1 MDPYERDSSPAPPHL
16 CRNPMN
22 DKTTLVLLIE
32 DDPADARLILEALSA
47 EIDSPFRVEWVTLLS
62 AGLERLSKEGV
73 DVVMLD
79 LSLPDAQGIEAF
91 DQVFL
96 AAPDVLILVLSG
108 LTDEEVARQAVQRG
122 AYDYFSKGHV
132 DAHWLP
138 RALRYV
144 IARKTALD
152 ALAVSEARFRAI
164 SDASPLGILVT
175 DKQGSCLYTN
185 AAYHRISGLSFEQAL
200 GMNWKVAIHSDDR
213 ERVFAEWQDAA
224 HNQTPFQTEFRF
236 LREDQSVVWTRVNA
250 APMRQGKKLHGYV
263 QTVED
268 VTERKSE
275 EALLQDAQERLFEE
289 KERAQVT
296 LNSIGDGVLTTD
308 TLGNITYL
316 NRVAEEM
323 TGWPW
328 QDASGRPLAEVFSVI
343 DGTTRQPAGN
353 LAEQAMQQNE
363 IVSLDIH
370 SVLIRRDGFESGIED
385 SAAPIHDRHGR
396 VVGAVLVFHDVSDSR
411 AIALKMSHQAQHDF
425 LTGLPNR
432 LLLTDRLTQAI
443 ALSRRHGNKVAL
455 LFLDLDR
462 FKLVNDSLGHAIG
475 DKLLQSVAQ
484 RLTTCVRTSD
494 TICRLGGD
502 EFVVLLSE
510 IEHVDAATQC
520 AEKLLA
526 AVAVPH
532 LIGGHEVHATL
543 SIGISVC
550 PDDGRDAETMLKNA
564 DTAMYHAKKMGRNNY
579 QFFTQA

>member
-1 MDPYERDSSPAPPHL
+1 
-16 CRNPMN
+16 MN
-22 DKTTLVLLIE
+22 EKTTTVLLIE
-32 DDPADARLILEALSA
+32 DDPADARSIQEALSV

-62 AGLERLSKEGV
+62 AGLERLTKEGV

-79 LSLPDAQGIEAF
+79 LSLPDVQGIEA
-91 DQVFL
+91 VERVCL
-96 AAPDVLILVLSG
+96 AAPDLLVLVLSG

-122 AYDYFSKGHV
+122 AYDYFSKGRV

-144 IARKTALD
+144 IARKAALD

-185 AAYHRISGLSFEQAL
+185 AAYHRISGLSFEAAL

-213 ERVFAEWQDAA
+213 ERVFSEWQDAA
-224 HNQTPFQTEFRF
+224 QNQKPFQTEFRF
-236 LREDQSVVWTRVNA
+236 LREDQCVVWTRVNA
-250 APMRQGKKLHGYV
+250 AAMRHGTKLYGYV

-268 VTERKSE
+268 VTERKE
-275 EALLQDAQERLFEE
+275 EDALLQDAQERLFEE

-308 TLGNITYL
+308 PLGNITYL

-328 QDASGRPLAEVFSVI
+328 QDAAGRPLAEVFRVI
-343 DGTTRQPAGN
+343 DGATRQPVRN
-353 LAEQAMQQNE
+353 LAKLAVQQDA

-370 SVLIRRDGFESGIED
+370 SVLVRRDGYEAGIED

-396 VVGAVLVFHDVSDSR
+396 VIGAVLVFHDVSDSR
-411 AIALKMSHQAQHDF
+411 ATALKMSHQAQHDF
-425 LTGLPNR
+425 LTSLPNR

-443 ALSRRHGNKVAL
+443 ALSRRHGKKVVL
-455 LFLDLDR
+455 LFLDLDL
-462 FKLVNDSLGHAIG
+462 FKLVNDSLGHVTG

-494 TICRLGGD
+494 TVCRLGGD

-510 IEHVDAATQC
+510 IEHVDAAANC
-520 AEKLLA
+520 ADKLLA

-532 LIGGHEVHATL
+532 VIGGHEVHVTM

-550 PDDGRDAETMLKNA
+550 PDDGRDAEAMLKNA
-564 DTAMYHAKKMGRNNY
+564 DMAMYHAKKMGRNNY
-579 QFFTQA
+579 QFFTQT

>member
-1 MDPYERDSSPAPPHL
+1 MK
-16 CRNPMN
+16 
-22 DKTTLVLLIE
+22 DKTTIVLLIE
-32 DDPADARLILEALSA
+32 DDPADAKLIQEALAA

-62 AGLERLSKEGV
+62 AALERLSKEGV

-79 LSLPDAQGIEAF
+79 LTLPDAQGIAAF

-108 LTDEEVARQAVQRG
+108 LTDEELARQAVQRG
-122 AYDYFSKGHV
+122 AYDYFSKSHV

-144 IARKTALD
+144 IARKMALD

-164 SDASPLGILVT
+164 SDVSPLGILVT

-185 AAYHRISGLSFEQAL
+185 AAYHRISGLSFEQTL

-224 HNQTPFQTEFRF
+224 QNQKPFQTEFRF

-250 APMRQGKKLHGYV
+250 AAMRQDRKLHGYV

-268 VTERKSE
+268 VTERKAE

-296 LNSIGDGVLTTD
+296 LNSIGDAVLSTD

-328 QDASGRPLAEVFSVI
+328 QDASGRPLAEVFNVI
-343 DGTTRQPAGN
+343 DGTTRQPARN
-353 LAEQAMQQNE
+353 LAEQAVQRNE
-363 IVSLDIH
+363 IVSLGLH
-370 SVLIRRDGFESGIED
+370 SVLVRRGGFESEIED

-411 AIALKMSHQAQHDF
+411 ALALRMSHQAQHDF

-455 LFLDLDR
+455 LFLDLDH
-462 FKLVNDSLGHAIG
+462 FKPVNDSLGHAIG

-510 IEHVDAATQC
+510 IEQVDAATHC

-526 AVAVPH
+526 AVALPH
-532 LIGGHEVHATL
+532 LIAEHEVHITL

-564 DTAMYHAKKMGRNNY
+564 DTAMYHAKKMGRDNY
-579 QFFTQA
+579 QFFTQT

>member
-1 MDPYERDSSPAPPHL
+1 MK
-16 CRNPMN
+16 
-22 DKTTLVLLIE
+22 DKTTIVLLIE
-32 DDPADARLILEALSA
+32 DDPADAKLIQEALAA
-47 EIDSPFRVEWVTLLS
+47 EIDSPFRVEWVSLLS
-62 AGLERLSKEGV
+62 AALERLSKEGV

-79 LSLPDAQGIEAF
+79 LTLPDAQGIEAF

-108 LTDEEVARQAVQRG
+108 LTDEELARQAVQRG
-122 AYDYFSKGHV
+122 AYDYFSKSHV

-144 IARKTALD
+144 IARKMALD

-164 SDASPLGILVT
+164 SDVSPLGILVT

-185 AAYHRISGLSFEQAL
+185 AAYHRISGLSFEQTL

-224 HNQTPFQTEFRF
+224 QNQKPFQTEFRF

-250 APMRQGKKLHGYV
+250 AAMRQDRKLHGYV

-268 VTERKSE
+268 VTERKAE

-296 LNSIGDGVLTTD
+296 LNSIGDGVLSTD

-328 QDASGRPLAEVFSVI
+328 QDASGRPLAEVFNVI
-343 DGTTRQPAGN
+343 DGTTRQPARN
-353 LAEQAMQQNE
+353 LAEQAVQQNE
-363 IVSLDIH
+363 IVSLGLH
-370 SVLIRRDGFESGIED
+370 SVLVRRDGFESGIED

-411 AIALKMSHQAQHDF
+411 ALALRMSHQAQHDF

-455 LFLDLDR
+455 LFLDLDH
-462 FKLVNDSLGHAIG
+462 FKPVNDSLGHAIG

-510 IEHVDAATQC
+510 IEQVDAAIRC

-532 LIGGHEVHATL
+532 LIAGHEVHITL

-564 DTAMYHAKKMGRNNY
+564 DTAMYHAKKMGRDNY
-579 QFFTQA
+579 QFFTQT

>member
-1 MDPYERDSSPAPPHL
+1 
-16 CRNPMN
+16 MN
-22 DKTTLVLLIE
+22 DKTTTVLLIE
-32 DDPADARLILEALSA
+32 DDPADAKSIRDALSA

-79 LSLPDAQGIEAF
+79 LSLPDVQGIEAV
-91 DQVFL
+91 DQVCL
-96 AAPDVLILVLSG
+96 AAPDLLVLVLSG

-144 IARKTALD
+144 IARKAALD

-185 AAYHRISGLSFEQAL
+185 AAYRRISGLSFEEAL
-200 GMNWKVAIHSDDR
+200 GMNWKIAIHSDDR
-213 ERVFAEWQDAA
+213 ERVFSEWQDAA
-224 HNQTPFQTEFRF
+224 QNQTPFQTEFRF
-236 LREDQSVVWTRVNA
+236 LRDDQSVVWTRVNA
-250 APMRQGKKLHGYV
+250 AAMRQEKKLYGYV

-308 TLGNITYL
+308 TLGNVTYL

-328 QDASGRPLAEVFSVI
+328 QDASGRPLAEVFNVI
-343 DGTTRQPAGN
+343 DGATRQPVRS
-353 LAEQAMQQNE
+353 LAQQAVQQDE
-363 IVSLDIH
+363 IVSLDVH
-370 SVLIRRDGFESGIED
+370 SVLIRRDGYEAGIED

-411 AIALKMSHQAQHDF
+411 ATALKMSHQAQHDF

-462 FKLVNDSLGHAIG
+462 FKRVNDSLGHMIG

-484 RLTTCVRTSD
+484 RLTACVRTSD
-494 TICRLGGD
+494 TVCRLGGD

-510 IEHVDAATQC
+510 IEHVEAATQC

-532 LIGGHEVHATL
+532 PIGGHEVQVTV

-550 PDDGRDAETMLKNA
+550 PDDGRDAEAMLKNA
-564 DTAMYHAKKMGRNNY
+564 DTAMYHAKKMGRKNY
-579 QFFTQA
+579 QFFTQS

>member
-1 MDPYERDSSPAPPHL
+1 MD
-16 CRNPMN
+16 
-22 DKTTLVLLIE
+22 DKTTVVLLIE
-32 DDPADARLILEALSA
+32 GAPADARLIQEALSA

-62 AGLERLSKEGV
+62 AGLERLNREGI

-79 LSLPDAQGIEAF
+79 LSLPDVRGIEAF

-96 AAPDVLILVLSG
+96 AAPDLLILVLSG

-122 AYDYFSKGHV
+122 AQDYLSKGHV

-144 IARKTALD
+144 IARKAALD
-152 ALAVSEARFRAI
+152 ALAVSEARFRAM

-175 DKQGSCLYTN
+175 DKQGSCVYTN
-185 AAYHRISGLSFEQAL
+185 AAYHRISGLTFDQAL
-200 GMNWKVAIHSDDR
+200 GANWKVAIHSDDR
-213 ERVFAEWQDAA
+213 ERVFAEWQEAA
-224 HNQTPFQTEFRF
+224 QNQQPFQTEFRF
-236 LREDQSVVWTRVNA
+236 LRDDQSVVWTRVNA
-250 APMRQGKKLHGYV
+250 AAMRQGRKLHGYV

-268 VTERKSE
+268 VTERKAE
-275 EALLQDAQERLFEE
+275 EGLLQDAQERLFEE

-308 TLGNITYL
+308 TLGNVTYL
-316 NRVAEEM
+316 NRVAEQM

-343 DGTTRQPAGN
+343 DGTTRQPARNPAQQAVHQNRIVN
-353 LAEQAMQQNE
+353 LD
-363 IVSLDIH
+363 SH

-411 AIALKMSHQAQHDF
+411 AFALKMSHQAQHDF

-432 LLLTDRLTQAI
+432 PLLTDRLTQAI
-443 ALSRRHGNKVAL
+443 ALSRRRGHKVAL
-455 LFLDLDR
+455 LFVDLDH
-462 FKLVNDSLGHAIG
+462 FKLVNDSLGHAVG

-484 RLTTCVRTSD
+484 RLTAAVRASD

-510 IEHVDAATQC
+510 IEHVDAATHC
-520 AEKLLA
+520 ADKLLA
-526 AVAVPH
+526 AAAVRH
-532 LIGGHEVHATL
+532 LIGEHEVRVTL
-543 SIGISVC
+543 SIGISIC
-550 PDDGRDAETMLKNA
+550 PDDARDAEAMLKNA
-564 DTAMYHAKKMGRNNY
+564 DMAMYHAKKMGRNNH
-579 QFFTQA
+579 QFFTQS

>member
-1 MDPYERDSSPAPPHL
+1 
-16 CRNPMN
+16 MN
-22 DKTTLVLLIE
+22 EKTTTVLLIE

-47 EIDSPFRVEWVTLLS
+47 EIDSPFRVEWVTQLS
-62 AGLERLSKEGV
+62 AGLVRLSREGF

-79 LSLPDAQGIEAF
+79 LSLPDVQGIEAV
-91 DQVFL
+91 DQVCL
-96 AAPDVLILVLSG
+96 AAPDLLILVLSG

-175 DKQGSCLYTN
+175 DRQGSCLYTN
-185 AAYHRISGLSFEQAL
+185 AAYHRISGLSFDEAL

-213 ERVFAEWQDAA
+213 ERVFSEWQATA
-224 HNQTPFQTEFRF
+224 HDQKPFQTEFRF
-236 LREDQSVVWTRVNA
+236 LREGQSVVWARVNA
-250 APMRQGKKLHGYV
+250 AAMRQGNRLHGYV

-268 VTERKSE
+268 ITERKSE
-275 EALLQDAQERLFEE
+275 EALLHDAQEKLFEE

-308 TLGNITYL
+308 TVGNITYL

-328 QDASGRPLAEVFSVI
+328 QDASGRPLAEVFNVI
-343 DGTTRQPAGN
+343 DGTTRQPVPN
-353 LAEQAMQQNE
+353 VAEQAVQQNE
-363 IVSLDIH
+363 LVSLDIQ
-370 SVLIRRDGFESGIED
+370 SVLVRRDGYEAGIED
-385 SAAPIHDRHGR
+385 SAAPIHDRRGR
-396 VVGAVLVFHDVSDSR
+396 VVGAVLVFHDVSDLR
-411 AIALKMSHQAQHDF
+411 AKALKISHQAQHDF

-443 ALSRRHGNKVAL
+443 ALSRRHENKVAL
-455 LFLDLDR
+455 LFLDLDH

-475 DKLLQSVAQ
+475 DKLLQSVAR
-484 RLTTCVRTSD
+484 RLTDSVRTSD
-494 TICRLGGD
+494 TVCRLGGD
-502 EFVVLLSE
+502 EFVILLSE
-510 IEHVDAATQC
+510 IKHVDAATRF
-520 AEKLLA
+520 AEKLLTT
-526 AVAVPH
+526 VALPH
-532 LIGGHEVHATL
+532 LIDGHEVHITS
-543 SIGISVC
+543 SIGISVS
-550 PDDGRDAETMLKNA
+550 PDDGRDGEAMLRNA
-564 DTAMYHAKKMGRNNY
+564 DTAMYHAKRMGRANY

>member
-1 MDPYERDSSPAPPHL
+1 LNE
-16 CRNPMN
+16 
-22 DKTTLVLLIE
+22 KTTIVLLIE

-47 EIDSPFRVEWVTLLS
+47 EVDSPFRVEGVTHLS

-79 LSLPDAQGIEAF
+79 LSLPDVQGIDAV
-91 DQVFL
+91 DQVCL
-96 AAPDVLILVLSG
+96 AAPDLLILVLSG
-108 LTDEEVARQAVQRG
+108 LTDEEVARQALQRG

-185 AAYHRISGLSFEQAL
+185 AAYQRISGLSFDEAL

-224 HNQTPFQTEFRF
+224 QNQTPFQTEFRF
-236 LREDQSVVWTRVNA
+236 LREGQSVVWTRVNA
-250 APMRQGKKLHGYV
+250 APMRQGNRLHGYV

-268 VTERKSE
+268 VTQRKEE
-275 EALLQDAQERLFEE
+275 EALLQDAQEKLFEE

-308 TLGNITYL
+308 TRGNITYL

-328 QDASGRPLAEVFSVI
+328 QDASGRPLAEVFRVI
-343 DGTTRQPAGN
+343 DGTTRQPVPN
-353 LAEQAMQQNE
+353 LAAQAVQQNE
-363 IVSLDIH
+363 IVSLDMH
-370 SVLIRRDGFESGIED
+370 GVLVRRDGYEAGVDD

-411 AIALKMSHQAQHDF
+411 ATALKMSHQAQHDF

-443 ALSRRHGNKVAL
+443 ALSRRHDNKVAL
-455 LFLDLDR
+455 LFLDLDH

-475 DKLLQSVAQ
+475 DKLLQSVAR
-484 RLTTCVRTSD
+484 RLTDSVRTSD
-494 TICRLGGD
+494 TVCRLGGD
-502 EFVVLLSE
+502 EFVILLSE
-510 IEHVDAATQC
+510 IKHVDAATQF
-520 AEKLLA
+520 AEKLLTT
-526 AVAVPH
+526 VAVSH
-532 LIGGHEVHATL
+532 LIDGHEIHITS
-543 SIGISVC
+543 SIGISVS
-550 PDDGRDAETMLKNA
+550 PDDGRDGEAMLRNA
-564 DTAMYHAKKMGRNNY
+564 DTAMYHAKRMGRANY

>member
-1 MDPYERDSSPAPPHL
+1 MT
-16 CRNPMN
+16 
-22 DKTTLVLLIE
+22 DKTTIVLLIE
-32 DDPADARLILEALSA
+32 DDPADARVIREALSA

-62 AGLERLSKEGV
+62 AGLERLTKEGV

-79 LSLPDAQGIEAF
+79 LSLPDVQGIEAF
-91 DQVFL
+91 DEVFL
-96 AAPDVLILVLSG
+96 AAPDTLILVLSG

-122 AYDYFSKGHV
+122 AQDYLSKDHV
-132 DAHWLP
+132 DSHWLP

-144 IARKTALD
+144 IARKMAMD
-152 ALAVSEARFRAI
+152 ALAVSEARFRAM

-175 DKQGSCLYTN
+175 DKQGSCMYTN
-185 AAYHRISGLSFEQAL
+185 AAYQRISGLSFEEAV
-200 GMNWKVAIHSDDR
+200 GGNWKVAIHSDDR

-224 HNQTPFQTEFRF
+224 QNQKPFQTEFRF
-236 LREDQSVVWTRVNA
+236 LREDQSIVWTRVNA
-250 APMRQGKKLHGYV
+250 APMRQGTKLHGYV

-275 EALLQDAQERLFEE
+275 EALLQDAQESLFEE

-328 QDASGRPLAEVFSVI
+328 QDASGRPLTEVFSVI
-343 DGTTRQPAGN
+343 NGTTRQPARN
-353 LAEQAMQQNE
+353 LAEQAVQQNE
-363 IVSLDIH
+363 IVSLDVH
-370 SVLIRRDGFESGIED
+370 SVLIRRDGFESAID
-385 SAAPIHDRHGR
+385 NSAAPIHDRHGR

-411 AIALKMSHQAQHDF
+411 AIALKLSHQAQHDF

-443 ALSRRHGNKVAL
+443 ALSRRRGNKVAL

-462 FKLVNDSLGHAIG
+462 FKPVNDSLGHAIG

-484 RLTTCVRTSD
+484 RLTACVRASD

-502 EFVVLLSE
+502 EFVALLSE
-510 IEHVDAATQC
+510 IEDVDAATHC
-520 AEKLLA
+520 AEKLLT

-532 LIGGHEVHATL
+532 LVGGHEVHVTV

-564 DTAMYHAKKMGRNNY
+564 DTAMYHAKKMGRNNC
-579 QFFTQA
+579 QFFTRA

>member
-1 MDPYERDSSPAPPHL
+1 MT
-16 CRNPMN
+16 
-22 DKTTLVLLIE
+22 DKTTIVLLIE
-32 DDPADARLILEALSA
+32 DDPADARVIREALSA

-62 AGLERLSKEGV
+62 AGLERLTKEGV

-79 LSLPDAQGIEAF
+79 LSLPDVHGIEAF
-91 DQVFL
+91 DEVFL
-96 AAPDVLILVLSG
+96 VAPDTLILVLSG

-122 AYDYFSKGHV
+122 AQDYLSKDHV

-144 IARKTALD
+144 IARKMAMD
-152 ALAVSEARFRAI
+152 ALAVSEARFRAM

-175 DKQGSCLYTN
+175 DKQGSCTYTN
-185 AAYHRISGLSFEQAL
+185 AAYQRISGLSFEEAV
-200 GMNWKVAIHSDDR
+200 GGNWKVAIHSDDR
-213 ERVFAEWQDAA
+213 DRVFAEWQDAA
-224 HNQTPFQTEFRF
+224 QNQKPFQTEFRF
-236 LREDQSVVWTRVNA
+236 LREDQSIVWTRVNA
-250 APMRQGKKLHGYV
+250 APMRQGTKLHGYV

-328 QDASGRPLAEVFSVI
+328 QDASGRPLTEVFSVI
-343 DGTTRQPAGN
+343 NGTTRQPARN
-353 LAEQAMQQNE
+353 LAEQAVQQNE
-363 IVSLDIH
+363 IVSLDVH
-370 SVLIRRDGFESGIED
+370 SVLIRRDGFESAID
-385 SAAPIHDRHGR
+385 NSAAPIHDRHGR

-443 ALSRRHGNKVAL
+443 ALSRRRGNKVAL

-462 FKLVNDSLGHAIG
+462 FKPVNDSLGHVIG

-484 RLTTCVRTSD
+484 RLTACVRASD

-502 EFVVLLSE
+502 EFVALLSE
-510 IEHVDAATQC
+510 IEDVDAATHC
-520 AEKLLA
+520 AEKLLT

-532 LIGGHEVHATL
+532 LVGGHEVHVTV

-550 PDDGRDAETMLKNA
+550 PNDGRDAETMLKNA
-564 DTAMYHAKKMGRNNY
+564 DAAMYHAKKVGRDNY
-579 QFFTQA
+579 QLFTQT

>member
-1 MDPYERDSSPAPPHL
+1 MK
-16 CRNPMN
+16 
-22 DKTTLVLLIE
+22 DKTTIVLLIE
-32 DDPADARLILEALSA
+32 DDPADAKLIQEALAA

-62 AGLERLSKEGV
+62 AALERLSKEGV

-79 LSLPDAQGIEAF
+79 LTLPDAQGIEAF

-96 AAPDVLILVLSG
+96 AVPDVLILVLSG
-108 LTDEEVARQAVQRG
+108 LTDEELARQAVQRG
-122 AYDYFSKGHV
+122 AYDYFSKSHV

-144 IARKTALD
+144 IARKMALD

-164 SDASPLGILVT
+164 SDVSPLGILVT

-185 AAYHRISGLSFEQAL
+185 AAYHRISGLSFEQTL

-224 HNQTPFQTEFRF
+224 QNQKPFQTEFRF

-250 APMRQGKKLHGYV
+250 AAMRQDRKLHGYV

-268 VTERKSE
+268 VTERKAE

-296 LNSIGDGVLTTD
+296 LNSIGDAVLSTD

-328 QDASGRPLAEVFSVI
+328 QDASGRPLAEVFNVI
-343 DGTTRQPAGN
+343 DGTTRQPARN
-353 LAEQAMQQNE
+353 LAEQAVQQNE
-363 IVSLDIH
+363 IVSLGLH
-370 SVLIRRDGFESGIED
+370 SVLVRRDGFESEIED

-411 AIALKMSHQAQHDF
+411 ALALRMSHQAQHDF

-455 LFLDLDR
+455 LFLDLDH
-462 FKLVNDSLGHAIG
+462 FKPVNDSLGHAIG

-510 IEHVDAATQC
+510 IEQVDAAIRC

-532 LIGGHEVHATL
+532 LIAGHEVHITL

-564 DTAMYHAKKMGRNNY
+564 DTAMYHAKKMGRDNY
-579 QFFTQA
+579 QFFTQT

>member
-1 MDPYERDSSPAPPHL
+1 MK
-16 CRNPMN
+16 
-22 DKTTLVLLIE
+22 DKTTIVLLIE
-32 DDPADARLILEALSA
+32 DDPADAKLIQDALSA

-73 DVVMLD
+73 DVVLLD

-91 DQVFL
+91 DHVFL
-96 AAPDVLILVLSG
+96 AAPDTLILVLSG
-108 LTDEEVARQAVQRG
+108 VTDEAVARQAVQHG

-144 IARKTALD
+144 IARKMALD
-152 ALAVSEARFRAI
+152 ALAVSEARFRAM

-175 DKQGSCLYTN
+175 DKQGSCMYTN
-185 AAYHRISGLSFEQAL
+185 AAYQRISGLSFEEAL
-200 GMNWKVAIHSDDR
+200 GGNWKVAIHSDDR

-224 HNQTPFQTEFRF
+224 RSEKPFQTEFRF
-236 LREDQSVVWTRVNA
+236 LREDQSLVWTRVNA
-250 APMRQGKKLHGYV
+250 AAMRQGKKLHGYV

-268 VTERKSE
+268 VTERKAE

-296 LNSIGDGVLTTD
+296 LNSIGDGVLSTD

-328 QDASGRPLAEVFSVI
+328 HEATGRPLAEVFNVI
-343 DGTTRQPAGN
+343 DGTTRQPARN
-353 LAEQAMQQNE
+353 LAEHAVRQNE
-363 IVSLDIH
+363 VVSLDIH
-370 SVLIRRDGFESGIED
+370 SVLVRRDGYESGIED

-411 AIALKMSHQAQHDF
+411 ALALRMSHHAQHDF

-462 FKLVNDSLGHAIG
+462 FKPVNDSLGHAIG

-484 RLTTCVRTSD
+484 RLTACVRASD

-510 IEHVDAATQC
+510 IEHVDAATHC
-520 AEKLLA
+520 AEKLLTTL
-526 AVAVPH
+526 AVPH
-532 LIGGHEVHATL
+532 LIGGHEVHVTS

-550 PDDGRDAETMLKNA
+550 PDDGRDAEAILRNA
-564 DTAMYHAKKMGRNNY
+564 DTAMYHAKKMGRDNY
-579 QFFTQA
+579 QFFTQT

>member
-1 MDPYERDSSPAPPHL
+1 MT
-16 CRNPMN
+16 
-22 DKTTLVLLIE
+22 DKTTIVLLIE
-32 DDPADARLILEALSA
+32 DDPADARLIREALSA

-62 AGLERLSKEGV
+62 AGLERLTKGGV

-79 LSLPDAQGIEAF
+79 LSLPDVQGIEAF
-91 DQVFL
+91 DEVFL
-96 AAPDVLILVLSG
+96 AAPDTLILVLSG
-108 LTDEEVARQAVQRG
+108 LTDEDVARQAVQRG
-122 AYDYFSKGHV
+122 AYDYFSKSHV

-152 ALAVSEARFRAI
+152 ALAVSEARFRAM

-175 DKQGSCLYTN
+175 DKQGSCMYTN
-185 AAYHRISGLSFEQAL
+185 AAYQRISGLSFEEAV
-200 GMNWKVAIHSDDR
+200 GGNWKVAIHSDDR

-224 HNQTPFQTEFRF
+224 QNQKPFQTEFRF
-236 LREDQSVVWTRVNA
+236 LREDQSIVWTRVNA
-250 APMRQGKKLHGYV
+250 APMRQGTKLHGYV

-328 QDASGRPLAEVFSVI
+328 QDASGRALTEVFSVI
-343 DGTTRQPAGN
+343 NGTTRQPARN
-353 LAEQAMQQNE
+353 LAEQAVQQNE
-363 IVSLDIH
+363 IVSLDVH
-370 SVLIRRDGFESGIED
+370 SVLIRRDGFESAID
-385 SAAPIHDRHGR
+385 NSAAPIHDRHGR

-443 ALSRRHGNKVAL
+443 ALSRRRGSKVAL

-462 FKLVNDSLGHAIG
+462 FKPVNDSLGHAIG

-484 RLTTCVRTSD
+484 RLTACVRASD

-502 EFVVLLSE
+502 EFVALLSE
-510 IEHVDAATQC
+510 IEDVDAATHC
-520 AEKLLA
+520 AEKLLT

-532 LIGGHEVHATL
+532 LVGGHEVHVTV

-550 PDDGRDAETMLKNA
+550 PNDGRDAETMLKNA
-564 DTAMYHAKKMGRNNY
+564 DAAMYHAKKVGRDNY
-579 QFFTQA
+579 QLFTQT

>member
-1 MDPYERDSSPAPPHL
+1 MK
-16 CRNPMN
+16 
-22 DKTTLVLLIE
+22 DKTTTLLLIE
-32 DDPADARLILEALSA
+32 DDPADARLIQDALSA

-73 DVVMLD
+73 EVVMLD
-79 LSLPDAQGIEAF
+79 LSLPDVQGIEA
-91 DQVFL
+91 VERVCL
-96 AAPDVLILVLSG
+96 AAPDLLVLVLSG

-122 AYDYFSKGHV
+122 AYDYFSKGRV

-144 IARKTALD
+144 IARKAALD

-185 AAYHRISGLSFEQAL
+185 AAYHRISGLSFEAAL

-213 ERVFAEWQDAA
+213 ERVFSEWQDAA
-224 HNQTPFQTEFRF
+224 QNQKPFQTEFRF

-250 APMRQGKKLHGYV
+250 AAMRHGTKLYGSV

-268 VTERKSE
+268 VTERKE
-275 EALLQDAQERLFEE
+275 EDALLQDAQERLFEE

-308 TLGNITYL
+308 PLGNITYL

-328 QDASGRPLAEVFSVI
+328 QDAAGRPLAEVFRVI
-343 DGTTRQPAGN
+343 DGATRQPVRN
-353 LAEQAMQQNE
+353 LAKLAVQQDA

-370 SVLIRRDGFESGIED
+370 SVLVRRDGYEAGIED

-396 VVGAVLVFHDVSDSR
+396 VIGAVLVFHDVSDSR
-411 AIALKMSHQAQHDF
+411 ATALKMSHQAQHDF
-425 LTGLPNR
+425 LTSLPNR

-443 ALSRRHGNKVAL
+443 ALSRRHGKKVVL
-455 LFLDLDR
+455 LFLDLDL
-462 FKLVNDSLGHAIG
+462 FKRVNDSLGHVTG

-494 TICRLGGD
+494 TVCRLGGD

-510 IEHVDAATQC
+510 IEHVDAAANC
-520 AEKLLA
+520 ADKLLA

-532 LIGGHEVHATL
+532 VIGGHEVHVTM

-550 PDDGRDAETMLKNA
+550 PDDGRDAEAMLKNA
-564 DTAMYHAKKMGRNNY
+564 DMAMYHAKKMGRNNY
-579 QFFTQA
+579 QFFTQT

>member
-1 MDPYERDSSPAPPHL
+1 L
-16 CRNPMN
+16 N
-22 DKTTLVLLIE
+22 DKATVVLLIE
-32 DDPADARLILEALSA
+32 DNPADARLIVEALSA
-47 EIDSPFRVEWVTLLS
+47 EIESPFRVEWVTQLS
-62 AGLERLSKEGV
+62 TGLERLSKEGV

-79 LSLPDAQGIEAF
+79 LSLPDVQGIEAV
-91 DQVFL
+91 DQVCL
-96 AAPDVLILVLSG
+96 AAPDLLVLVLSG
-108 LTDEEVARQAVQRG
+108 LTDEEVARQAVKRG
-122 AYDYFSKGHV
+122 AYDYFSKGNV

-144 IARKTALD
+144 IARKAALD

-185 AAYHRISGLSFEQAL
+185 AAYQRISGLSFDEAL

-213 ERVFAEWQDAA
+213 ERVFSEWQDAA
-224 HNQTPFQTEFRF
+224 QNQKPFQTEFRF
-236 LREDQSVVWTRVNA
+236 LRGQSVVWTRVNA
-250 APMRQGKKLHGYV
+250 AAMRHGTKLYGYV

-268 VTERKSE
+268 ITERKSE

-308 TLGNITYL
+308 TLGNVTYL

-323 TGWPW
+323 TGWAR
-328 QDASGRPLAEVFSVI
+328 QDASGHPLTEVFSVI
-343 DGTTRQPAGN
+343 DGTTRHPAPN
-353 LAEQAMQQNE
+353 LAEQAVQQNE
-363 IVSLDIH
+363 TVSVDLH
-370 SVLIRRDGFESGIED
+370 RVLVRRDGYEAGIED

-396 VVGAVLVFHDVSDSR
+396 VVGAVLVFHDVSVSR
-411 AIALKMSHQAQHDF
+411 AAALKMSHQAQHDI
-425 LTGLPNR
+425 LTGLPHR

-443 ALSRRHGNKVAL
+443 GLSHRYGSKVAL
-455 LFLDLDR
+455 LFLDLDH
-462 FKLVNDSLGHAIG
+462 FKLVNDSLGHVIG

-484 RLTTCVRTSD
+484 RLTAGVRTSD
-494 TICRLGGD
+494 TVCRLGGD

-510 IEHVDAATQC
+510 INHVDAAIRC

-526 AVAVPH
+526 TVAVPH
-532 LIGGHEVHATL
+532 NVGGHEIRITL

-550 PDDGRDAETMLKNA
+550 PDDGRDAETLIRNA
-564 DTAMYHAKKMGRNNY
+564 DTAMYHAKKMGRDNY
-579 QFFTQA
+579 QFYAQA

>member
-1 MDPYERDSSPAPPHL
+1 
-16 CRNPMN
+16 MN
-22 DKTTLVLLIE
+22 EKTTTVLLIE
-32 DDPADARLILEALSA
+32 DDPADARSIQEALSV

-62 AGLERLSKEGV
+62 AGLERLTKEGV

-79 LSLPDAQGIEAF
+79 LSLPDIQGIEA
-91 DQVFL
+91 VEKVCL
-96 AAPDVLILVLSG
+96 AAPDLLVLVLSG

-122 AYDYFSKGHV
+122 AYDYFSKGRV

-144 IARKTALD
+144 IARKAALD

-185 AAYHRISGLSFEQAL
+185 AAYHRISGLSFEAAL

-213 ERVFAEWQDAA
+213 ERVFSEWQDAA
-224 HNQTPFQTEFRF
+224 QNQKPFQTEFRF

-250 APMRQGKKLHGYV
+250 AAMRHGTKLYGYV

-268 VTERKSE
+268 VTERKE
-275 EALLQDAQERLFEE
+275 EDALLQDAQERLFEE

-308 TLGNITYL
+308 PLGNITYL

-328 QDASGRPLAEVFSVI
+328 QDAAGRPLAEVFRVI
-343 DGTTRQPAGN
+343 DGATRQPVRN
-353 LAEQAMQQNE
+353 LAKLAVQQDA

-370 SVLIRRDGFESGIED
+370 SVLVRRDGYEAGIED

-396 VVGAVLVFHDVSDSR
+396 VIGAVLVFHDVSDSR
-411 AIALKMSHQAQHDF
+411 ATALKMSHQAQHDF
-425 LTGLPNR
+425 LTSLPNR

-443 ALSRRHGNKVAL
+443 ALSRRHGKKVVL
-455 LFLDLDR
+455 LFLDLDL
-462 FKLVNDSLGHAIG
+462 FKLVNDSLGHVTG

-494 TICRLGGD
+494 TVCRLGGD

-510 IEHVDAATQC
+510 IEHVDAAANC
-520 AEKLLA
+520 ADKLLA

-532 LIGGHEVHATL
+532 VIGGHEVHVTM

-550 PDDGRDAETMLKNA
+550 PDDGRDAEAMLKNA
-564 DTAMYHAKKMGRNNY
+564 DMAMYHAKKMGRNNY
-579 QFFTQA
+579 QFFTQT

>member
-1 MDPYERDSSPAPPHL
+1 MK
-16 CRNPMN
+16 
-22 DKTTLVLLIE
+22 DKTTTLLLIE
-32 DDPADARLILEALSA
+32 DDPADARLIQDALSA

-62 AGLERLSKEGV
+62 AGLERLSKDGV

-79 LSLPDAQGIEAF
+79 LSLPDVQGIEAVN
-91 DQVFL
+91 QVCL
-96 AAPDVLILVLSG
+96 AAPDLLILVLSG
-108 LTDEEVARQAVQRG
+108 LTDEEVARQAVKRG

-132 DAHWLP
+132 DPHWLP

-144 IARKTALD
+144 IARKAALD

-175 DKQGSCLYTN
+175 DKRGSCLYTN
-185 AAYHRISGLSFEQAL
+185 AAYQRISGLSFEETL
-200 GMNWKVAIHSDDR
+200 GLNWKVAIHSDDR
-213 ERVFAEWQDAA
+213 ERVFCEWQDAA
-224 HNQTPFQTEFRF
+224 QNQKPFQTEFRF
-236 LREDQSVVWTRVNA
+236 LREDQSLVWTRVNA
-250 APMRQGKKLHGYV
+250 AAMRQEKKLYGYV

-268 VTERKSE
+268 VTERQSE
-275 EALLQDAQERLFEE
+275 EAQLQDAQERLFEE

-308 TLGNITYL
+308 TRGNVTYL

-343 DGTTRQPAGN
+343 DGATRQPARN
-353 LAEQAMQQNE
+353 LAEQAVQQNE
-363 IVSLDIH
+363 IVSLDRH
-370 SVLIRRDGFESGIED
+370 SVLIRRDGYEAAIDD

-411 AIALKMSHQAQHDF
+411 ATALKMSHQAQHDF

-455 LFLDLDR
+455 LFLDLDL
-462 FKLVNDSLGHAIG
+462 FKCVNDSLGHVMG

-484 RLTTCVRTSD
+484 RLTACVRTSD
-494 TICRLGGD
+494 TVCRLGGD

-510 IEHVDAATQC
+510 VEHVDAATQC
-520 AEKLLA
+520 AEKLLT
-526 AVAVPH
+526 AVATPH
-532 LIGGHEVHATL
+532 LIGGLEVHVTV

-550 PDDGRDAETMLKNA
+550 PDDGRDAEAMLKNA
-564 DTAMYHAKKMGRNNY
+564 DTAMYDAKKMGRINY
-579 QFFTQA
+579 QYFTQA

>member
-1 MDPYERDSSPAPPHL
+1 MEA
-16 CRNPMN
+16 
-22 DKTTLVLLIE
+22 KTTVVLLIE
-32 DDPADARLILEALSA
+32 DDPADARLIQEALSA
-47 EIDSPFRVEWVTLLS
+47 EIDSPFRVEWVTQLS
-62 AGLERLSKEGV
+62 AGLERLGREGI

-79 LSLPDAQGIEAF
+79 LSLPDVQGIEAF

-96 AAPDVLILVLSG
+96 AAPDLLILVLSG

-122 AYDYFSKGHV
+122 AQDYLSKGHV

-144 IARKTALD
+144 IARKAALD
-152 ALAVSEARFRAI
+152 ALAVSEARFRAM

-200 GMNWKVAIHSDDR
+200 GANWKVAIHSDDR

-224 HNQTPFQTEFRF
+224 HNQQPFQTEFRF
-236 LREDQSVVWTRVNA
+236 LQEDQSVVWTRVNA
-250 APMRQGKKLHGYV
+250 AAMRQGRKLHGYV

-268 VTERKSE
+268 ITQRKAE
-275 EALLQDAQERLFEE
+275 EGLLQDAQERLFEE

-308 TLGNITYL
+308 TSGNVTYL

-323 TGWPW
+323 TGWAW
-328 QDASGRPLAEVFSVI
+328 RDAAGRPLDEVFSVI
-343 DGTTRQPAGN
+343 DGTSRQPARN
-353 LAEQAMQQNE
+353 LAKQAVQQNA
-363 IVSLDIH
+363 IVNLGVH
-370 SVLIRRDGFESGIED
+370 SVLVRRDGFESGVED
-385 SAAPIHDRHGR
+385 SAAPIHDRQGR
-396 VVGAVLVFHDVSDSR
+396 VIGAVLVFHDVSDSR
-411 AIALKMSHQAQHDF
+411 AFALKMSHQAQHDF

-443 ALSRRHGNKVAL
+443 GLSRRRGHKVAL
-455 LFLDLDR
+455 LFVDLDR
-462 FKLVNDSLGHAIG
+462 FKRVNDSLGHAIG

-484 RLTTCVRTSD
+484 RLRACVRASD

-510 IEHVDAATQC
+510 IEHVDAATHC

-526 AVAVPH
+526 AAAAEH
-532 LIGGHEVHATL
+532 LIEGHEVRVTL

-550 PDDGRDAETMLKNA
+550 PDDGRDAEAMLKNA
-564 DTAMYHAKKMGRNNY
+564 DMAMYHAKKMGRNNY
-579 QFFTQA
+579 QFYTQT

>member
-1 MDPYERDSSPAPPHL
+1 MS
-16 CRNPMN
+16 
-22 DKTTLVLLIE
+22 DKTTIVLLIE

-47 EIDSPFRVEWVTLLS
+47 EVDSPFRVEWVTLLS

-79 LSLPDAQGIEAF
+79 LSLPDVQGIEAVE
-91 DQVFL
+91 QVCL
-96 AAPDVLILVLSG
+96 AAPDLLILVLSG
-108 LTDEEVARQAVQRG
+108 LTDEEMARQAVQRG

-175 DKQGSCLYTN
+175 DRQGSCLYTN
-185 AAYHRISGLSFEQAL
+185 AAYHRISGLSFEDAL

-224 HNQTPFQTEFRF
+224 QNQKPFQTEFRF
-236 LREDQSVVWTRVNA
+236 LREDHSVVWTRVNA
-250 APMRQGKKLHGYV
+250 APMRQEKKLYGYV

-268 VTERKSE
+268 ITERKSE
-275 EALLQDAQERLFEE
+275 EAQLQDAQERLFEE

-308 TLGNITYL
+308 TLGNISYL

-343 DGTTRQPAGN
+343 DGATRQPARN
-353 LAEQAMQQNE
+353 LAAQAVQQNE

-370 SVLIRRDGFESGIED
+370 SVLIRRDGYEVGIEE
-385 SAAPIHDRHGR
+385 SAAPIHDRQGR

-411 AIALKMSHQAQHDF
+411 ATALKMSHHAQHDF

-455 LFLDLDR
+455 LFLDLDH
-462 FKLVNDSLGHAIG
+462 FKLVNDSMGHVIG
-475 DKLLQSVAQ
+475 DNLLQSVAQ
-484 RLTTCVRTSD
+484 RLTASVRTSD

-510 IEHVDAATQC
+510 IEHVDAATYC

-526 AVAVPH
+526 AVTVPH
-532 LIGGHEVHATL
+532 LIGGLEVHVTV
-543 SIGISVC
+543 SVGISVC
-550 PDDGRDAETMLKNA
+550 PDDGRDAEAMLKNA
-564 DTAMYHAKKMGRNNY
+564 DMAMYHAKKMGRNNY
-579 QFFTQA
+579 QFFTQT

>member
-1 MDPYERDSSPAPPHL
+1 MK
-16 CRNPMN
+16 
-22 DKTTLVLLIE
+22 DKTTIVLLIE
-32 DDPADARLILEALSA
+32 DDPADAKLIQDALAA
-47 EIDSPFRVEWVTLLS
+47 EVDSPFRVEWVTLLS

-79 LSLPDAQGIEAF
+79 LTLPDARGIEAF
-91 DQVFL
+91 DQVFQ

-108 LTDEEVARQAVQRG
+108 LTDEELARQAVQRG
-122 AYDYFSKGHV
+122 AYDYFSKSHV

-144 IARKTALD
+144 IARKMALD

-164 SDASPLGILVT
+164 SDVSPLGILVT
-175 DKQGSCLYTN
+175 DRQGSCLYTN
-185 AAYHRISGLSFEQAL
+185 AAYHRISGLSFEQTL
-200 GMNWKVAIHSDDR
+200 GMNWKGAIHSDDR

-224 HNQTPFQTEFRF
+224 QNQKPFQTEFRF

-250 APMRQGKKLHGYV
+250 AAMRQDRKLHGYV

-268 VTERKSE
+268 VTERKAE
-275 EALLQDAQERLFEE
+275 EALLQDVQERLFEE

-296 LNSIGDGVLTTD
+296 LNSIGDAVLSTD
-308 TLGNITYL
+308 TLGNVTYL

-328 QDASGRPLAEVFSVI
+328 QAASGRPLAEVFNVI
-343 DGTTRQPAGN
+343 DGTTRQPARN
-353 LAEQAMQQNE
+353 LAEQAVQQNE
-363 IVSLDIH
+363 IVSLGLH
-370 SVLIRRDGFESGIED
+370 SVLVRRGGFESEIED

-396 VVGAVLVFHDVSDSR
+396 VIGAVLVFHDVSDSR
-411 AIALKMSHQAQHDF
+411 ALALRMSHQAQHDF

-455 LFLDLDR
+455 LFLDLDH
-462 FKLVNDSLGHAIG
+462 FKTVNDSLGHAIG
-475 DKLLQSVAQ
+475 DALLQSVAQ

-510 IEHVDAATQC
+510 IEQVDAAIRC

-532 LIGGHEVHATL
+532 RIAGHEVHITL

-564 DTAMYHAKKMGRNNY
+564 DTAMYHAKKMGRDNY
-579 QFFTQA
+579 QFFTQT

>member
-1 MDPYERDSSPAPPHL
+1 
-16 CRNPMN
+16 MN
-22 DKTTLVLLIE
+22 EKTTTVLLIE
-32 DDPADARLILEALSA
+32 DDPADARLIQEALSE

-62 AGLERLSKEGV
+62 AGLERLTKEGV

-79 LSLPDAQGIEAF
+79 LSLPDVQGIEA
-91 DQVFL
+91 VEKICL
-96 AAPDVLILVLSG
+96 AAPDLLVLVLSG

-122 AYDYFSKGHV
+122 AYDYFSKGRV

-144 IARKTALD
+144 IARKAALD

-185 AAYHRISGLSFEQAL
+185 AAYHRISGLSFEAAL

-213 ERVFAEWQDAA
+213 ERVFSEWQDAA
-224 HNQTPFQTEFRF
+224 QNQKPFQTEFRF

-250 APMRQGKKLHGYV
+250 AAMRHGTKLYGYV

-275 EALLQDAQERLFEE
+275 DALLQDAQESLFEE

-308 TLGNITYL
+308 PLGNITYL

-328 QDASGRPLAEVFSVI
+328 QDAAGRPLAEVFAVI
-343 DGTTRQPAGN
+343 DGATRQPVRN
-353 LAEQAMQQNE
+353 LAKLAVQQDA

-370 SVLIRRDGFESGIED
+370 SVLVRRDGYEAGIED

-396 VVGAVLVFHDVSDSR
+396 VIGAVLVFHDVSDSR
-411 AIALKMSHQAQHDF
+411 ATALKMSHQAQHDF
-425 LTGLPNR
+425 LTSLPNR

-443 ALSRRHGNKVAL
+443 ALSRRHGKKVVL
-455 LFLDLDR
+455 LFLDLDL
-462 FKLVNDSLGHAIG
+462 FKRVNDSLGHVTG

-484 RLTTCVRTSD
+484 RLTACVRTSD
-494 TICRLGGD
+494 TVCRLGGD

-510 IEHVDAATQC
+510 IEHVDAAANC
-520 AEKLLA
+520 ADKLLA

-532 LIGGHEVHATL
+532 VIGGHEVHVTM

-550 PDDGRDAETMLKNA
+550 PDDGRDAEAMLKNA
-564 DTAMYHAKKMGRNNY
+564 DMAMYHAKKMGRNNY
-579 QFFTQA
+579 QFFTQT

>member
-1 MDPYERDSSPAPPHL
+1 
-16 CRNPMN
+16 MN
-22 DKTTLVLLIE
+22 DKITTVLLIE
-32 DDPADARLILEALSA
+32 DDHADAKLIQEALSA
-47 EIDSPFRVEWVTLLS
+47 EVDSPFHVEWVTALA
-62 AGLERLSKEGV
+62 AGLERLGREGI

-79 LSLPDAQGIEAF
+79 LSLPDVKGIEAV
-91 DQVFL
+91 DQVCL
-96 AAPDVLILVLSG
+96 AAPDLLILVLSG

-122 AYDYFSKGHV
+122 AHDYFFKGRV

-144 IARKTALD
+144 IARKTAMD

-175 DKQGSCLYTN
+175 DKRGSCVYTN
-185 AAYHRISGLSFEQAL
+185 AAYHRISGLSFEEAL
-200 GMNWKVAIHSDDR
+200 GVNWKVAIHSDDR
-213 ERVFAEWQDAA
+213 ERVISEWQDAA
-224 HNQTPFQTEFRF
+224 QNQKPFQTEFRF
-236 LREDQSVVWTRVNA
+236 LQEDQSVVWTRVNA
-250 APMRQGKKLHGYV
+250 AAMCQGTKLYGYV

-268 VTERKSE
+268 VTERKAE
-275 EALLQDAQERLFEE
+275 DALLQDAQERLFEE

-308 TLGNITYL
+308 TLGNIIYL

-328 QDASGRPLAEVFSVI
+328 QDALGRPLAEVFSVI
-343 DGTTRQPAGN
+343 DGTTRRPARN
-353 LAEQAMQQNE
+353 LAELAVKQDK

-370 SVLIRRDGFESGIED
+370 SVLVRRDGYEAGIDD

-411 AIALKMSHQAQHDF
+411 ATALKMSHQAQHDF

-432 LLLTDRLTQAI
+432 LLLTDRLTQSI
-443 ALSRRHGNKVAL
+443 ALSRRHGRKVVL
-455 LFLDLDR
+455 LFLDLDL
-462 FKLVNDSLGHAIG
+462 FKRVNDSLGHVIG

-484 RLTTCVRTSD
+484 RLTACVRTSD
-494 TICRLGGD
+494 TVCRLGGD

-510 IEHVDAATQC
+510 VEHVDAATRC

-526 AVAVPH
+526 ASAVPH
-532 LIGGHEVHATL
+532 LISGREVHVTS

-550 PDDGRDAETMLKNA
+550 PDDGRDAEAMIKNA
-564 DTAMYHAKKMGRNNY
+564 DTAMYHAKKMGRNNFQY
-579 QFFTQA
+579 FTHS

>member
-1 MDPYERDSSPAPPHL
+1 MK
-16 CRNPMN
+16 
-22 DKTTLVLLIE
+22 DKTTIVLLIE
-32 DDPADARLILEALSA
+32 DDPADARVIQDALSA
-47 EIDSPFRVEWVTLLS
+47 EIDSPFRVEWVTLLA
-62 AGLERLSKEGV
+62 AGLERLSNQGV
-73 DVVMLD
+73 DLVMLD
-79 LSLPDAQGIEAF
+79 LSLPDVQGIEAF

-96 AAPDVLILVLSG
+96 AAPDTLILVLSG

-122 AYDYFSKGHV
+122 AQDYFSKGHV

-144 IARKTALD
+144 IARKMAMD
-152 ALAVSEARFRAI
+152 ALAVSEARFRAM

-185 AAYHRISGLSFEQAL
+185 AAYQRISGLSFEEAL
-200 GMNWKVAIHSDDR
+200 GGNWKVAIHSDDR

-224 HNQTPFQTEFRF
+224 QNQKPFQTEFRF
-236 LREDQSVVWTRVNA
+236 LREDQSIVWTRVNA
-250 APMRQGKKLHGYV
+250 APMRQDKKLHGYV

-268 VTERKSE
+268 VTERKAE
-275 EALLQDAQERLFEE
+275 EALLQEVQERLFEE

-296 LNSIGDGVLTTD
+296 LNSIGDAVLSTD

-328 QDASGRPLAEVFSVI
+328 QDATGRPLGEVFKVI
-343 DGTTRQPAGN
+343 DGTTRQPARN
-353 LAEQAMQQNE
+353 LAEHAVQQNE
-363 IVSLDIH
+363 VVSLEIH
-370 SVLIRRDGFESGIED
+370 SVLVRRDGYESAIED

-411 AIALKMSHQAQHDF
+411 ALALRMSHQAQHDF

-432 LLLTDRLTQAI
+432 LLLTDRLAQAI
-443 ALSRRHGNKVAL
+443 ALSRRHGNRVAL

-462 FKLVNDSLGHAIG
+462 FKPVNDSLGHAIG

-484 RLTTCVRTSD
+484 RLTTCVRATD

-510 IEHVDAATQC
+510 IEQVGAATHC

-526 AVAVPH
+526 ALELPH
-532 LIGGHEVHATL
+532 LIAGHEVHVTV

-550 PDDGRDAETMLKNA
+550 PDDGRDAEAMLKNA
-564 DTAMYHAKKMGRNNY
+564 DTAMYHAKKMGRDNY
-579 QFFTQA
+579 QVFTQA

>member
-1 MDPYERDSSPAPPHL
+1 
-16 CRNPMN
+16 MN
-22 DKTTLVLLIE
+22 EKTTTVLLIE
-32 DDPADARLILEALSA
+32 DDPADARLIQEALSA

-62 AGLERLSKEGV
+62 AGLERLTKEGV

-79 LSLPDAQGIEAF
+79 LSLPDVQGIEA
-91 DQVFL
+91 VEKVCL
-96 AAPDVLILVLSG
+96 AAPDLLVLVLSG

-122 AYDYFSKGHV
+122 AYDYFSKGRV

-144 IARKTALD
+144 IARKAALD

-185 AAYHRISGLSFEQAL
+185 AAYQRISGLSFEAAL

-213 ERVFAEWQDAA
+213 ERVFSEWQDAA
-224 HNQTPFQTEFRF
+224 QNQNPFQTEFRF

-250 APMRQGKKLHGYV
+250 AAMRHGTKLYGYV

-275 EALLQDAQERLFEE
+275 DVLLQDAQERLFEE

-308 TLGNITYL
+308 PHGNITYL

-328 QDASGRPLAEVFSVI
+328 QDAAGRPLAEVFGVI
-343 DGTTRQPAGN
+343 DGATRQPVRN
-353 LAEQAMQQNE
+353 LAELAVQQDA

-370 SVLIRRDGFESGIED
+370 SVLVRRDGYEAGIED

-396 VVGAVLVFHDVSDSR
+396 VIGAVLVFHDVSDSR
-411 AIALKMSHQAQHDF
+411 ATALKMSHQAQHDF
-425 LTGLPNR
+425 LTSLPNR

-443 ALSRRHGNKVAL
+443 ALSRRHGKKVVL
-455 LFLDLDR
+455 LFLDLDL
-462 FKLVNDSLGHAIG
+462 FKRVNDSLGHVTG

-484 RLTTCVRTSD
+484 RLTACVRTSD
-494 TICRLGGD
+494 TVCRLGGD

-510 IEHVDAATQC
+510 IENVDAAANC
-520 AEKLLA
+520 ADKLLA
-526 AVAVPH
+526 AVALPH
-532 LIGGHEVHATL
+532 LIGGHEVHVTM

-550 PDDGRDAETMLKNA
+550 PDDGRDAEAMLKNA

-579 QFFTQA
+579 QFFTQS

>member
-1 MDPYERDSSPAPPHL
+1 
-16 CRNPMN
+16 MN
-22 DKTTLVLLIE
+22 DKTTSVLLIE
-32 DDPADARLILEALSA
+32 DDPADAKSIRDALSA

-79 LSLPDAQGIEAF
+79 LSLPDVQGIEAV
-91 DQVFL
+91 DQVCL
-96 AAPDVLILVLSG
+96 AAPDILVLVLSG
-108 LTDEEVARQAVQRG
+108 LTDEEVARQAVQHG
-122 AYDYFSKGHV
+122 ACDYFSKGHV

-144 IARKTALD
+144 IARKAALD

-185 AAYHRISGLSFEQAL
+185 AAYRRISGLSFEEAL
-200 GMNWKVAIHSDDR
+200 GMNWKIAIHSDDR
-213 ERVFAEWQDAA
+213 ERVFSEWQDAA
-224 HNQTPFQTEFRF
+224 QNQKPFQTEFRF
-236 LREDQSVVWTRVNA
+236 LRDDQSVVWTRVNA
-250 APMRQGKKLHGYV
+250 AAMRQEKKLYGYV

-275 EALLQDAQERLFEE
+275 EALLQDAQERLFDE

-308 TLGNITYL
+308 TLGNVTYL

-323 TGWPW
+323 TGWAW

-343 DGTTRQPAGN
+343 DGATRQPVRN
-353 LAEQAMQQNE
+353 LAEQAVQQNE

-370 SVLIRRDGFESGIED
+370 SVLIRRDGYESGVED

-411 AIALKMSHQAQHDF
+411 ATALKMSHQAQHDF

-462 FKLVNDSLGHAIG
+462 FKRVNDSLGHVTG

-484 RLTTCVRTSD
+484 RLTACVRASD
-494 TICRLGGD
+494 TVCRLGGD
-502 EFVVLLSE
+502 EFVILLSE
-510 IEHVDAATQC
+510 IEHVNPATHC
-520 AEKLLA
+520 AEKLITAIAL
-526 AVAVPH
+526 PH
-532 LIGGHEVHATL
+532 IIGGHEVHVTV
-543 SIGISVC
+543 SIGVSVC
-550 PDDGRDAETMLKNA
+550 PDDGRDAEAMLKNA

-579 QFFTQA
+579 QFFTQT

>member
-1 MDPYERDSSPAPPHL
+1 MT
-16 CRNPMN
+16 
-22 DKTTLVLLIE
+22 DKTTIVLLIE
-32 DDPADARLILEALSA
+32 DDPADARLIREALSA

-62 AGLERLSKEGV
+62 AGLERLTKGGV

-79 LSLPDAQGIEAF
+79 LSLPDVQGIEAF
-91 DQVFL
+91 DEVFL
-96 AAPDVLILVLSG
+96 AAPDTLILVLSG

-122 AYDYFSKGHV
+122 AQDYLSKDHV

-144 IARKTALD
+144 IARKMAMD
-152 ALAVSEARFRAI
+152 GLAVSEARFRAM

-175 DKQGSCLYTN
+175 DKQGSCMYTN
-185 AAYHRISGLSFEQAL
+185 AAYQRISGLSFEEAV
-200 GMNWKVAIHSDDR
+200 GGNWKVAIHSDDR

-224 HNQTPFQTEFRF
+224 QNQKPFQTEFRF
-236 LREDQSVVWTRVNA
+236 LREDQSIVWTRVNA
-250 APMRQGKKLHGYV
+250 APMRQGTKLHGYV

-328 QDASGRPLAEVFSVI
+328 QDASGRPLTEVFSVI
-343 DGTTRQPAGN
+343 NGTTRQPARN
-353 LAEQAMQQNE
+353 LAEQAVQQNE
-363 IVSLDIH
+363 IVSLDVH
-370 SVLIRRDGFESGIED
+370 SVLIRRDGFESAID
-385 SAAPIHDRHGR
+385 NSAAPIHDRHGR
-396 VVGAVLVFHDVSDSR
+396 GVGAVLVFHDVSDSR

-443 ALSRRHGNKVAL
+443 ALSRRRGSKVAL

-462 FKLVNDSLGHAIG
+462 FKPVNDSLGHAIG

-484 RLTTCVRTSD
+484 RLTACVRASD

-502 EFVVLLSE
+502 EFVALLSE
-510 IEHVDAATQC
+510 IEDVDAATHC
-520 AEKLLA
+520 AEKLLT

-532 LIGGHEVHATL
+532 LVGGHEVHVTV

-550 PDDGRDAETMLKNA
+550 PNDGRDAETMLKNA
-564 DTAMYHAKKMGRNNY
+564 DAAMYHAKKVGRDNY
-579 QFFTQA
+579 QLFTQT